1 MNTIILLIEDDAAL
15 REGMG
20 ELLSREGYGVLSAGN
35 VREAE
40 KIAGEED
47 FDLCL
52 LDVGLP
58 DGNGVDLCK
67 KWRREGRDFPIV
79 FLTALDDE
87 IQVVRALDAGGS
99 DYVTKP
105 FRTQELL
112 SRIRAHLRSRSI
124 TNAPAQKS
132 GAVSVDLARLTVTV
146 DGKSAYITPTE
157 ARILQALMQSGGC
170 VLTRAILLEKIWDA
184 GGAFIDD
191 NTLSVHISRL
201 REKIGAE
208 KIQTIRGVGYRW
220 EEKQ

>member
-1 MNTIILLIEDDAAL
+1 METIILLIEDDTIL

-20 ELLSREGYGVLSAGN
+20 ELLSREGYGVLSAGS

-40 KIAGEED
+40 TIAAKED
-47 FDLCL
+47 FGLCL
-52 LDVGLP
+52 MDVGLP
-58 DGNGVDLCK
+58 DGNGVSLCK
-67 KWRREGRDFPIV
+67 KWREEGREFPII

-112 SRIRAHLRSRSI
+112 SRIRAHLRGRSMG
-124 TNAPAQKS
+124 TSPAKS
-132 GAVSVDLARLTVTV
+132 GSVTMDINRLTVTA
-146 DGKSAYITPTE
+146 DGKTAYITPTE
-157 ARILQALMQSGGC
+157 ARILQALMQNSGC

-201 REKIGAE
+201 REKIGADR
-208 KIQTIRGVGYRW
+208 IQTIRGVGYRW
-220 EEKQ
+220 EEKI

>member
-1 MNTIILLIEDDAAL
+1 METIILLIEDDTIL

-20 ELLSREGYGVLSAGN
+20 ELLSREGYGVLSAGS

-40 KIAGEED
+40 TIASKED
-47 FDLCL
+47 FALCL
-52 LDVGLP
+52 MDVGLP
-58 DGNGVDLCK
+58 DGNGVSLCK
-67 KWRREGRDFPIV
+67 KWREEGREFPII

-112 SRIRAHLRSRSI
+112 SRIHAHLRGRSMG
-124 TNAPAQKS
+124 TSPAKS
-132 GAVSVDLARLTVTV
+132 GSVTMDINRLTVTA
-146 DGKSAYITPTE
+146 DGKTAYITPTE
-157 ARILQALMQSGGC
+157 ARILQALMQNSGC

-201 REKIGAE
+201 REKIGADR
-208 KIQTIRGVGYRW
+208 IQTIRGVGYRW
-220 EEKQ
+220 EEKK

>member
-1 MNTIILLIEDDAAL
+1 METIILLIEDDTIL

-20 ELLSREGYGVLSAGN
+20 ELLSREGYGVLSAGS

-40 KIAGEED
+40 TTAAKED
-47 FDLCL
+47 FALCL
-52 LDVGLP
+52 MDVGLP
-58 DGNGVDLCK
+58 DGNGVSLCK
-67 KWRREGRDFPIV
+67 KWREEGREFPII

-112 SRIRAHLRSRSI
+112 SRIRAHLRGRSTGI
-124 TNAPAQKS
+124 SPAKS
-132 GAVSVDLARLTVTV
+132 GSVTMDINRLTVTA
-146 DGKSAYITPTE
+146 DGKTAYITPTE
-157 ARILQALMQSGGC
+157 ARILQALMQNSGC

-201 REKIGAE
+201 REKIGADQ
-208 KIQTIRGVGYRW
+208 IQTIRGVGYRW
-220 EEKQ
+220 EEKK